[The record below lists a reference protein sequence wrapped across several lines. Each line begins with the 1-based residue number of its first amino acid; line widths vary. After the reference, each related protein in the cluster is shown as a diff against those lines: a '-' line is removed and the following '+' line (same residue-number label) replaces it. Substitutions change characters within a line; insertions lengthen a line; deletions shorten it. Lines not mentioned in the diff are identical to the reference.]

1 MSGQFYLDDTGLSP
15 LSEIHAQV
23 AGGLSQL
30 TGAGAPQAAE
40 VAQSFGNIAFSVNN
54 ALDGVLQSRTGTI
67 GATKSSS
74 ETIADLLKQAQAL
87 YVKGDMASADK
98 LKAAA
103 ETMASQ
109 GGGAP
114 GGAPGGAAA
123 GGPGAGA
130 ARATAAAPAPSGGGD
145 MAGQMVSQI
154 GQQVGQAAS
163 SMGQA
168 VTGLA
173 QGLSQLPQQVMQG
186 VQGIVQS
193 ATGAAGGVAGGVGGA
208 AAGGAGQSGDKPP
221 TGIVPD
227 KFDDDDRQ
235 GREDREKDGAAP
247 GKPPAGAVPDATA
260 TGGGAGPGRPPVG
273 AIPDQKAEP
282 AQTRPQ

>member
-109 GGGAP
+109 GGGAQG
-114 GGAPGGAAA
+114 GGAPSGAAA
-123 GGPGAGA
+123 GGAGT
-130 ARATAAAPAPSGGGD
+130 ARAAAAAPGPAGGGD

-163 SMGQA
+163 SVGQA

-221 TGIVPD
+221 TGIVPE
-227 KFDDDDRQ
+227 KFDEDDRQ
-235 GREDREKDGAAP
+235 GREDREEDGAAP
-247 GKPPAGAVPDATA
+247 GKPPTGAVPNATT
-260 TGGGAGPGRPPVG
+260 TGEGAGPGRPPVG
-273 AIPDQKAEP
+273 AVPDQKAEP

>member
-235 GREDREKDGAAP
+235 GRKDSEKDGAAP

-260 TGGGAGPGRPPVG
+260 TGEGAGPGRPPVG
-273 AIPDQKAEP
+273 AVPDQKAEP

>member
-114 GGAPGGAAA
+114 GGAPGASAGGAAA
-123 GGPGAGA
+123 PGAGA
-130 ARATAAAPAPSGGGD
+130 AGGVAAGAPGGGD

-193 ATGAAGGVAGGVGGA
+193 ATGAAGGAGGA
-208 AAGGAGQSGDKPP
+208 ATGGAGSSGDRSP
-221 TGIVPD
+221 TGIVPE
-227 KFDDDDRQ
+227 KNADDERDDER
-235 GREDREKDGAAP
+235 REDRERDGAAP
-247 GKPPAGAVPDATA
+247 GRPSTGAVPDAAPATGDG
-260 TGGGAGPGRPPVG
+260 TGGGRAPVG
-273 AIPDQKAEP
+273 AVPDQKAEP

>member
-109 GGGAP
+109 GGGAQ
-114 GGAPGGAAA
+114 GSAPGGAGA
-123 GGPGAGA
+123 GGGA
-130 ARATAAAPAPSGGGD
+130 ARGAAAAPGPAGGGD
-145 MAGQMVSQI
+145 MAGQMV
-154 GQQVGQAAS
+154 
-163 SMGQA
+163 
-168 VTGLA
+168 
-173 QGLSQLPQQVMQG
+173 
-186 VQGIVQS
+186 
-193 ATGAAGGVAGGVGGA
+193 
-208 AAGGAGQSGDKPP
+208 
-221 TGIVPD
+221 
-227 KFDDDDRQ
+227 
-235 GREDREKDGAAP
+235 
-247 GKPPAGAVPDATA
+247 
-260 TGGGAGPGRPPVG
+260 
-273 AIPDQKAEP
+273 
-282 AQTRPQ
+282 

>member
-114 GGAPGGAAA
+114 GAAPGGA
-123 GGPGAGA
+123 GAGA
-130 ARATAAAPAPSGGGD
+130 GGGAARGAAAAPGPAGGGD

-163 SMGQA
+163 SVGQA

-173 QGLSQLPQQVMQG
+173 QGLTQLPQQVMQG

-193 ATGAAGGVAGGVGGA
+193 ATGAAGSAAGA
-208 AAGGAGQSGDKPP
+208 A
-221 TGIVPD
+221 
-227 KFDDDDRQ
+227 
-235 GREDREKDGAAP
+235 
-247 GKPPAGAVPDATA
+247 
-260 TGGGAGPGRPPVG
+260 
-273 AIPDQKAEP
+273 
-282 AQTRPQ
+282 

>member
-114 GGAPGGAAA
+114 GGAPGGTAA

-145 MAGQMVSQI
+145 MAGQMVSQV

-193 ATGAAGGVAGGVGGA
+193 ATGAGGA

-221 TGIVPD
+221 TGIVAD

-247 GKPPAGAVPDATA
+247 GKPPTGAVPDATA
-260 TGGGAGPGRPPVG
+260 TGEGAGPGRPPVG